1 MSAQSLLAPVR
12 CVAIA
17 AIFLS
22 SAAFTVNLL
31 FTEAVARSAT
41 VAGAQE
47 ACMVACS
54 DEHGRCI
61 RWGSTS
67 SACGNEMVRCVS
79 QCRSG

>member
-12 CVAIA
+12 SVAFA

-22 SAAFTVNLL
+22 SAAFTVNLP
-31 FTEAVARSAT
+31 TKVVARSTT

-47 ACMVACS
+47 VCMVACH
-54 DEHGRCI
+54 DEHGRCV